1 MTPGYLTGMP
11 DDRSLEKQMEKQMGC
26 MAGFRQLFDRHQ
38 ILAGKRLH
46 SSKRLPP
53 PTAVDS
59 SPQSEKFVPSPTSSR
74 ESQQRKH
81 QSQSPVEFTKPPI
94 GDDARETKGS
104 PAPEVRSTPPAT
116 PPPAETPTRTPLP
129 RPVFEFKDGFSS
141 SWKLREAPR
150 LSLDSRAIV
159 DGKGSVFPREIRTNA
174 AIFAAANRGISSQA
188 EEENE
193 KQRRSPSVVARLMG
207 LEALPGSSCDE
218 PPKNAELRRS
228 ASESRA
234 SRDLLQYRYLDG
246 NGFQNKLLLLQSQ
259 KLPSLG
265 TVRCNAIRDN
275 AFMDGRSKGSKMP
288 DPVEIHC
295 RTSKCELAKDPMA
308 AASSRWNVRKSFFD
322 SQDFFPEPRRTG
334 SLYGEIE
341 KRLKMRGID
350 EPAKDLE
357 TLKPILEAMQLKGLL
372 HSKKTE
378 QLISERRN
386 FIYDR
391 QFGSGES
398 PIVVM
403 KPARSPFLIIRKT
416 ENEPSIPNSRSK
428 PGTRR
433 NFVAE
438 PLPPVRQR
446 RDRFEI
452 DRNPQ
457 TERRSRNPKPS
468 DAIECGGAK
477 SPSSLARRKALSVET
492 QKKKGKDSNDR
503 RSSSSISPK
512 NGQKQFSSGSDLSSN
527 RSPRIRKQMAEI
539 SPKDRISAQT
549 EDESSTI
556 SESSISA
563 SSQTDCEV
571 QRTKMEDYKEG
582 RSLLERCDQLLH
594 SIAEI
599 TSATDQQPSPV
610 SVLDSSL
617 YKEGSP
623 PSPIMKQRC
632 IDFNDQSAE
641 VKEDWSPEIS
651 PVQSLMHEEESDDI
665 EFFYISEILSHKRE
679 EEGPDLFAILEKLHF
694 TKRKNSSSSCSSYS
708 PKASRLHRR
717 LVFDTVRE
725 ILNRKQQ
732 LSSWKAFVRSRSAS
746 SIIIFDQQALARQ
759 VWSELVKIR
768 ERPPAQDALD
778 AACGVFARDM
788 DGCDGMDGWGDRS
801 VEMSAVVLDI
811 ERLVFKDLV
820 VEAIHDM
827 ASFAGKFTASAPR
840 RKLAF

>member
-1 MTPGYLTGMP
+1 MK
-11 DDRSLEKQMEKQMGC
+11 SLFKCHEKKHIFLIFSLRFQ
-26 MAGFRQLFDRHQ
+26 
-38 ILAGKRLH
+38 
-46 SSKRLPP
+46 
-53 PTAVDS
+53 AVDS
-59 SPQSEKFVPSPTSSR
+59 SPQSEKFVQSPTSSR

-81 QSQSPVEFTKPPI
+81 QSPSPAEFTKPAI
-94 GDDARETKGS
+94 GDDAREPKGS

-116 PPPAETPTRTPLP
+116 PPPEETPTRTPLP
-129 RPVFEFKDGFSS
+129 LPVFEFKDGFRS

-174 AIFAAANRGISSQA
+174 AIFAANANRGIPSQA

-207 LEALPGSSCDE
+207 LEALPGSGCDE

-259 KLPSLG
+259 KLPSSG

-275 AFMDGRSKGSKMP
+275 AFVDGRSKASKMP

-308 AASSRWNVRKSFFD
+308 AASSPWNLRKSFFD

-357 TLKPILEAMQLKGLL
+357 TLKQILEALQLKGLL

-386 FIYDR
+386 FVYDR

-398 PIVVM
+398 PIVIM
-403 KPARSPFLIIRKT
+403 KPARSPVSMNRRT
-416 ENEPSIPNSRSK
+416 GNEPSIPNSRSK
-428 PGTRR
+428 PGMRR

-438 PLPPVRQR
+438 PLPPARQR

-457 TERRSRNPKPS
+457 TERRSRNSRPS
-468 DAIECGGAK
+468 DAIESGGAK

-527 RSPRIRKQMAEI
+527 RSPRIRKQTAEI

-571 QRTKMEDYKEG
+571 KTQKKQT
-582 RSLLERCDQLLH
+582 SFVLCCLLCF
-594 SIAEI
+594 
-599 TSATDQQPSPV
+599 
-610 SVLDSSL
+610 VLVNFRI
-617 YKEGSP
+617 G
-623 PSPIMKQRC
+623 
-632 IDFNDQSAE
+632 F
-641 VKEDWSPEIS
+641 
-651 PVQSLMHEEESDDI
+651 
-665 EFFYISEILSHKRE
+665 
-679 EEGPDLFAILEKLHF
+679 
-694 TKRKNSSSSCSSYS
+694 
-708 PKASRLHRR
+708 
-717 LVFDTVRE
+717 
-725 ILNRKQQ
+725 
-732 LSSWKAFVRSRSAS
+732 
-746 SIIIFDQQALARQ
+746 
-759 VWSELVKIR
+759 
-768 ERPPAQDALD
+768 
-778 AACGVFARDM
+778 
-788 DGCDGMDGWGDRS
+788 
-801 VEMSAVVLDI
+801 
-811 ERLVFKDLV
+811 
-820 VEAIHDM
+820 
-827 ASFAGKFTASAPR
+827 
-840 RKLAF
+840 